1 MQSQGG
7 SGSWAREGQVPG
19 NRAIIQITVNRRNL
33 LLKMES
39 GRSVSWPFGFVEC
52 HTAKFAVLS

>member
-33 LLKMES
+33 LLKKWS
-39 GRSVSWPFGFVEC
+39 QAGPFLG
-52 HTAKFAVLS
+52 LLGL